1 MSKTVEQ
8 IRNEILANKK
18 PEACETYQN
27 ANGICSKCGWER
39 EAHVPYS
46 ERQAH
51 AQLSSICEMVA
62 NLTREGAARNYVA
75 DKDCAELSKLIAGAD
90 LNDNVAWDENSDVE
104 TMRDDVAQL
113 IEDETLEPS
122 DFEWDEDDA
131 RQTIQDDALEVQVRG
146 DWHNPGDEDAS
157 KPSEFYI
164 LLCTGG
170 PAVRIMGELNSHG
183 EPDRAWIE
191 HQDWG
196 TPWTHLCGLDSD
208 QTEALLTYCQQFFF
222 GE

>member
-1 MSKTVEQ
+1 MKTEQ
-8 IRNEILANKK
+8 KTEKK
-18 PEACETYQN
+18 VEACETFDGN
-27 ANGICSKCGWER
+27 AVGDCRKCGHE
-39 EAHVPYS
+39 ESAHTPHS
-46 ERQAH
+46 ERQAR

-75 DKDCAELSKLIAGAD
+75 DKSKEELIKLIEGAD
-90 LNDNVAWDENSDVE
+90 MTENVAWDPDEDLDAMRE
-104 TMRDDVAQL
+104 TVAGM

-131 RQTIQDDALEVQVRG
+131 RQTIEEDALSVQVRSG
-146 DWHNPGDEDAS
+146 WYQPGSDDTNPQ
-157 KPSEFYI
+157 EFEI

-170 PAVRIMGELNSHG
+170 PAVRIIGDLDRCLQ
-183 EPDRAWIE
+183 PDSPRIQ

-196 TPWTHLCGLDSD
+196 TPWTELVDITSEER
-208 QTEALLTYCQQFFF
+208 EALLTYCQQFYF